1 MQKNHKKNYIHLYKF
16 MLFLSRHN
24 NILNNTG
31 NNIMDTF
38 KKAVANLAEQLEQ
51 IGSNEAFFTAHA
63 KFGSPDLKEQN
74 KENANM
80 LQQRY
85 NQTLTTVVAIFPN
98 IDKRTI
104 ENALFDIYYDAYS
117 KEYSKR
123 RLWLENVYKET
134 A

>member
-1 MQKNHKKNYIHLYKF
+1 
-16 MLFLSRHN
+16 
-24 NILNNTG
+24 
-31 NNIMDTF
+31 
-38 KKAVANLAEQLEQ
+38 
-51 IGSNEAFFTAHA
+51 
-63 KFGSPDLKEQN
+63 
-74 KENANM
+74 M